1 MQHLLTPL
9 RDIWSKTSHQPGL
22 HHGCR
27 LLSWILIEAC
37 ASSFFKVNLLWR
49 RQYDEGEEG
58 RTGGD
63 ICVVWSSTCPG
74 LAANFTAVLLLCPGF
89 HAVKKPSPS
98 LCKVTDHHQRAS
110 WSPLSRDNGNNEH
123 KKSGKGAMALKAGL
137 GRSETNVCCLNPVSA
152 LCLSK
157 SVASCRLKQMGQFSG
172 GRKHKTGHPSHHY

>member
-27 LLSWILIEAC
+27 LLSCLLIEAC

-49 RQYDEGEEG
+49 RQYDQGEEG
-58 RTGGD
+58 GAFVLYEAPPVR
-63 ICVVWSSTCPG
+63 VWRQISRQSC
-74 LAANFTAVLLLCPGF
+74 LCARDFMLLKSP
-89 HAVKKPSPS
+89 PSS

-110 WSPLSRDNGNNEH
+110 WCPLSRDNGNNEH

-137 GRSETNVCCLNPVSA
+137 GRSETNACCLNPVSA